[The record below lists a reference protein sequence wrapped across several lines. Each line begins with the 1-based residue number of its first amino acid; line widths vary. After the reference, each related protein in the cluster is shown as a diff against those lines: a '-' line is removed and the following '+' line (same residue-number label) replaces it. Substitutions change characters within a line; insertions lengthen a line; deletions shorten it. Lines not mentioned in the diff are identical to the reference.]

1 MYIYTLVTVLHT
13 ERGRGLH
20 NIIASYTD
28 EQIAIKELEWRRKT
42 EQPNYLHLGGQLF
55 NRQYSTAARHPDRT
69 YEIIRAKLITDK
81 FTEFALGATN
91 EQSDTDG
98 HLQHFS

>member
-1 MYIYTLVTVLHT
+1 MHIYTLVAVLHT
-13 ERGRGLH
+13 ERGMGLH

-55 NRQYSTAARHPDRT
+55 NRQYSTAARNPDRT
-69 YEIIRAKLITDK
+69 YEIIRTELITDK
-81 FTEFALGATN
+81 FTEFALGARN
-91 EQSDTDG
+91 EQSDTD
-98 HLQHFS
+98 